1 MTLFAG
7 IMIVVIVFL
16 VMVYVFRTVIKN
28 IVLAKKRSKSQDFFL
43 YQVNEFAVNSLI
55 VFKEQGDLFS
65 QSRMRNAGVEVGG
78 EAIQL
83 IDYIKNVPWFFY
95 L

>member
-16 VMVYVFRTVIKN
+16 VMVYVLRAAGKN
-28 IVLAKKRSKSQDFFL
+28 AVLAKKRRKSQDYFL
-43 YQVNEFAVNSLI
+43 RQVSNFTVNSLI
-55 VFKEQGDLFS
+55 EFNRKEDLFS
-65 QSRMRNAGVEVGG
+65 PSRMRNAGIEVTG
-78 EAIQL
+78 EEIQL
-83 IDYIKNVPWFFY
+83 VDYTKNVPWFFY